1 MLLLARNLVRS
12 YSISSPR
19 YAKMPTNTATRD
31 NTVARRIARRR
42 RCTNWTIRELTANAR
57 FVVWM
62 FSGRQRS
69 MIDKSGGWEKEAQ
82 TEQQGKPE
90 PQVNVNFKNPAQ
102 SGHAKRG
109 RA

>member
-69 MIDKSGGWEKEAQ
+69 MIDKSGGGGNAAHRPPNGE
-82 TEQQGKPE
+82 TRP
-90 PQVNVNFKNPAQ
+90 PNSTQ
-102 SGHAKRG
+102 SLHQRHPVHQHK
-109 RA
+109 